1 MKKIIQVILI
11 CFIVVGLVACNSQKA
26 PTSSENKT
34 NHYKAGKY
42 VSKKTGHNGSLEVE
56 VEFSEDSIKA
66 VNILKSEETKA
77 LSGVVFEQ
85 MPKQIV
91 ENQSLKVDT
100 LAGATITS
108 YALLSAVEDCVKQ
121 AGGNVDNLKK
131 DSKVDGKKE
140 TAELKTDVLVVG
152 GGAAGLS
159 AAIRAGQAGFNVIL
173 IEKNAM
179 LGGHTVLSGAYSLV
193 TGSKLQNEKYGIKND
208 SVKSVYDDNL
218 KNGQGKSIPGD
229 LKLFAEN
236 MGPATDW
243 LNDDIKVP
251 APDKLTSLSENS
263 VDRAIVYVGG
273 GKGLIDS
280 LAKFA
285 KENIKNM
292 EIRLSTKAEK
302 LIVENDKVVGI
313 EAKDNKGNA
322 YKITAK
328 AVVLATG
335 SYGAR
340 KDLLPESLNNFI
352 YYGAQLAQGE
362 GMTMAQSIG
371 ADVVNQGYVELFEN
385 GVEWTKGIAKSTYSG
400 SMAAW
405 TVSGIL
411 VDRNGKRVVN
421 ETAPGIQIVNEMA
434 KQKDGRLFLLMDK
447 NTFQKFRD
455 NVAGYGISQ
464 EMLDKWLE
472 NNGKETPYFV
482 HGNTIKEVADV
493 LKIDSKTLQETI
505 DRYNSFVEK
514 GKDDDFNRDAKKMTA
529 KIAEGP
535 YYLVEQKP
543 RYATTLGGLKIN
555 DKLQVINK
563 SGKVIDGL
571 FAIGDVAG
579 GARGSDSIP
588 GADVGWALTSGYKV
602 GEVLSGLLSK

>member
-1 MKKIIQVILI
+1 MKKIVKIILI
-11 CFIVVGLVACNSQKA
+11 GFMIIGLVACNNQNS
-26 PTSSENKT
+26 PTTNENKT
-34 NHYKAGKY
+34 GHYKAGKY
-42 VSKKTGHNGSLEVE
+42 ISKKSGHNGSLEVE
-56 VEFSEDSIKA
+56 VEFSENSIKS
-66 VNILKSEETKA
+66 VKVLKSEETKA

-121 AGGNVDNLKK
+121 AGGDVEALKNNSKK
-131 DSKVDGKKE
+131 DSKQE
-140 TAELKTDVLVVG
+140 TINLKTDVLVIG
-152 GGAAGLS
+152 GGAAGLT
-159 AAIRAGQAGFNVIL
+159 AAIRAGQAGLNVTL

-193 TGSKLQNEKYGIKND
+193 TGSKLQKEKYGIKND
-208 SVKSVYDDNL
+208 TVKSVYDDNF
-218 KNGQGKSIPGD
+218 KNGQEKSIPGD
-229 LKLFAEN
+229 LKLFSEN

-243 LNDDIKVP
+243 LNDEIKVP
-251 APDKLTSLSENS
+251 APEKLTPLSENS

-292 EIRLSTKAEK
+292 QINLSTKAEK
-302 LIVENDKVVGI
+302 LIVENDKVVGV
-313 EAKDNKGNA
+313 EAKDNKGNS
-322 YKITAK
+322 YKIMAK

-340 KDLLPESLNNFI
+340 KDLLPENLNNFV

-362 GMTMAQSIG
+362 GMTMAQAIG

-447 NTFQKFRD
+447 NTFQKFRN

-482 HGNTIKEVADV
+482 HGNTIKEVADI
-493 LKIDSKTLQETI
+493 LKIDSKALQETI
-505 DRYNSFVEK
+505 DRYNSFVAK
-514 GKDDDFNRDAKKMTA
+514 GKDDDFNRDVKKMTA
-529 KIAEGP
+529 KIGEGP

-563 SGKVIDGL
+563 SGKIIEGL
-571 FAIGDVAG
+571 FAAGDVAG